1 MVLKNRMSAI
11 FADKMELDRNLL
23 ILYLVIEIWVANHK
37 ER

>member
-1 MVLKNRMSAI
+1 MVFKNRMPAI

-23 ILYLVIEIWVANHK
+23 ILYLVIKIWVANHK